1 MAFVQSKSRWPS
13 DCTSTHI
20 VLPNESKA
28 HLKRIAA
35 LFQGMKNAL
44 LASVNETHSHFNQTQ
59 KKRVFVPAIFHAAK
73 WKWNRFRA
81 SSTPNLFA
89 MEVIYSESS
98 PLRI

>member
-1 MAFVQSKSRWPS
+1 MAFIQCKSRWPS
-13 DCTSTHI
+13 DCASTPI

-59 KKRVFVPAIFHAAK
+59 KKMVFAPVISLFAT
-73 WKWNRFRA
+73 WKWNRFRV
-81 SSTPNLFA
+81 SST
-89 MEVIYSESS
+89 
-98 PLRI
+98 